1 MNVFTLCRLPCLGI
15 FLTVAMLA
23 AVTSAYGCEIE
34 LTSSPQA
41 TAKPASNIGC
51 GGGGGGNVPYSDS
64 YSWGTATGAANTNT
78 LILNGI
84 NSSEGTSI
92 AVSYDNNDQT
102 LTATLTHSII
112 QLTYINNNGSREMK
126 YYIYTKSAYAP
137 ESDNGTF
144 VYDSSGNLIEGAPTD
159 LSRLASEVRE
169 ADPNQVAVAEG
180 IWGTLGD
187 WFGNHTSQILAC
199 GVVAGAVAINV
210 VAVVTMN
217 PDAIAAAGEWDYVEG
232 PEIVQIASTDCF

>member
-1 MNVFTLCRLPCLGI
+1 MVGG
-15 FLTVAMLA
+15 
-23 AVTSAYGCEIE
+23 AYAN
-34 LTSSPQA
+34 T
-41 TAKPASNIGC
+41 TKPAGNRQSQPQLCYHVCGP
-51 GGGGGGNVPYSDS
+51 GGGTISYSDS
-64 YSWGTATGAANTNT
+64 YSWGTATGTANTNT

-102 LTATLTHSII
+102 LTATLTHSIV
-112 QLTYINNNGSREMK
+112 QLTYIDNNGSREMK

-137 ESDNGTF
+137 EGDSGTF

-169 ADPNQVAVAEG
+169 ADPDQVAVAEG

-199 GVVAGAVAINV
+199 GVVAGAAAINV
-210 VAVVTMN
+210 VAVLTMN
-217 PDAIAAAGEWDYVEG
+217 PEAIAAAGEWDYVEG
-232 PEIVQIASTDCF
+232 PEIVQIAATDCF